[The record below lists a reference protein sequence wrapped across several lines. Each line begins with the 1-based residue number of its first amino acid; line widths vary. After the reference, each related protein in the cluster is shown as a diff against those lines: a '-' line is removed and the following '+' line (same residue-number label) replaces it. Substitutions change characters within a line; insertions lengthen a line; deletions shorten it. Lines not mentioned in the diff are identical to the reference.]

1 MRRSR
6 YLYTWIDWA
15 KEILGWGLGLVIG
28 FILLPVLGFILK
40 LLWVFFMIGGHI
52 IK

>member
-15 KEILGWGLGLVIG
+15 KEILGWGLGLVI
-28 FILLPVLGFILK
+28 LLPVLGFFLK
-40 LLWVFFMIGGHI
+40 LLWVFFMIGWDL

>member
-15 KEILGWGLGLVIG
+15 KEILGWGLGLIIG
-28 FILLPVLGFILK
+28 VILLPVLGFILR
-40 LLWVFFMIGGHI
+40 LLWVFFMIGWDL

>member
-1 MRRSR
+1 MRRSH
-6 YLYTWIDWA
+6 YLYTWVDWA
-15 KEILGWGLGLVIG
+15 KEILGWVFSLILG

-40 LLWVFFMIGGHI
+40 LLWVFFMIGWDL